1 MKKSTKLLSVILA
14 IVMLFSS
21 MTVLASAAKTEYKT
35 VENLQA
41 LEAYSP
47 YGAVTRLSTEERVS
61 ILFDYLD
68 QVLGDANIVMD
79 PIDLSVLG
87 TLNISLTSVHALC

>member
-35 VENLQA
+35 VEK
-41 LEAYSP
+41 
-47 YGAVTRLSTEERVS
+47 
-61 ILFDYLD
+61 
-68 QVLGDANIVMD
+68 
-79 PIDLSVLG
+79 
-87 TLNISLTSVHALC
+87 

>member
-35 VENLQA
+35 AEA
-41 LEAYSP
+41 LESMGAYSP
-47 YGAVTRLSTEERVS
+47 YGAVTRLSTE
-61 ILFDYLD
+61 
-68 QVLGDANIVMD
+68 
-79 PIDLSVLG
+79 
-87 TLNISLTSVHALC
+87 